1 MIRRNPTLIPMGD
14 FDVQDVR
21 DMLAQQRADA
31 MNQQQQQQL
40 NAKRNAQAKDG
51 LEFLAHPDATAAQ
64 QQVLKRLGLQPE
76 SGTLPSV

>member
-1 MIRRNPTLIPMGD
+1 MGD

-31 MNQQQQQQL
+31 MNHQIQL
-40 NAKRNAQAKDG
+40 NAKRKAQAKDG
-51 LEFLAHPDATAAQ
+51 FEFITHLDATTAAQ

-76 SGTLPSV
+76 SGMSPSR